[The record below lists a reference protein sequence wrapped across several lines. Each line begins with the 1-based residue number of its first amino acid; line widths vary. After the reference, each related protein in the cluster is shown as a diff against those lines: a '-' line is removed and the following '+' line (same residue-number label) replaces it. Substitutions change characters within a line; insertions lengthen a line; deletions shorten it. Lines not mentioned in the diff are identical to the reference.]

1 MGSRGVDKRSKA
13 VEADSS
19 SYEFDLSQEPLKPEH
34 AELPLWVGD
43 LRKKH
48 YTKMVNN
55 VERRTEDSEVVINL
69 FLEAFS
75 PKYKLVYDFVIS
87 VAEPKSR
94 QEFIHYYEI
103 NPASLYAAITLGL
116 SADEIVKNLK
126 AYNKL
131 QAIPR
136 SVEAHIR
143 EVASSFGKAKLV
155 LKENRYFIESEERE
169 GIAFYKSIPNLKDCW
184 LGESEHHMGQE
195 SDDEDDKD
203 KPNSLANELSSRPKT
218 EGVEGENPSLDKLL
232 KISNHDS
239 FIEKYEQ
246 MIMDKD
252 EEEREVEK
260 KIIYRLEID
269 PKKIDKVT
277 KERLLMTNEDK
288 FKYMLTQ
295 EFDYRK
301 ATDQNPLLDFRLK
314 THVKIRPYQEKAIS
328 KMFVEG
334 RARSGVIVLPCGA
347 GKTLVGIIAMAR
359 VKRRTLILCINN
371 ITVKQWEKQIVDY
384 STLPQN
390 KIYKFTSECKDEVM
404 PDLKHSCV
412 VISTYP
418 MISRSDERRS
428 QVSLELIERLGSVE
442 WGLLILDE
450 VQVAPAEVFKD
461 AFVTKTKSH
470 CKLGLTATL
479 VREDNKIED
488 LQFYVG
494 PKLYEESWKDLT
506 NQGFLARVQCYEIRV
521 RMTDEFLREYR
532 VKSDHGKNKGIYLYT
547 GNPNKFF
554 VVQYLIKMH
563 AAQGD
568 KILVFIDSI
577 EILTEFATLL
587 GYPFLYGKMKHHE
600 RERLLNFFQVLPK
613 WNVLFVSKV
622 GDVGIDLPDANVA
635 IEVSSHFGS
644 RRQEAQRLGR
654 ILRPKENKEGKYQSH
669 FYSLVSLNT
678 DEVKYAVKRQ
688 KFLVKQG
695 YSFKIITE
703 EKLSYNK
710 NPREKARFKMNTEA
724 HQSKFLEKLVTLS
737 LNDREVVKRDEE
749 EMEEVRPNVQRQG
762 YKPSSSGAL
771 YAERNH

>member
-1 MGSRGVDKRSKA
+1 
-13 VEADSS
+13 
-19 SYEFDLSQEPLKPEH
+19 
-34 AELPLWVGD
+34 
-43 LRKKH
+43 
-48 YTKMVNN
+48 
-55 VERRTEDSEVVINL
+55 
-69 FLEAFS
+69 
-75 PKYKLVYDFVIS
+75 VIS
-87 VAEPKSR
+87 IAEPKSR

-116 SADEIVKNLK
+116 SAEDIIKNLNQ
-126 AYNKL
+126 YNKL
-131 QAIPR
+131 SSIPR
-136 SVEAHIR
+136 QVEAHIR

-155 LKENRYFIESEERE
+155 LKENRYFIESEERG
-169 GIAFYKSIPNLKDCW
+169 GIAFYKSIPNLRDCW
-184 LGESEHHMGQE
+184 LGESEHHVGEE
-195 SDDEDDKD
+195 SDGESEDDKGT
-203 KPNSLANELSSRPKT
+203 LGNELSTRVGTTIP
-218 EGVEGENPSLDKLL
+218 EGEHHTLERLL
-232 KISNHDS
+232 KTREGDV
-239 FIEKYEQ
+239 FQERLEQ
-246 MIMDKD
+246 LIAEQ
-252 EEEREVEK
+252 EEEDKEVQK

-277 KERLLMTNEDK
+277 KERLAMTNEDK

-295 EFDYRK
+295 EFDFRK
-301 ATDQNPLLDFRLK
+301 PTPQNPILDFRLK

-328 KMFVEG
+328 KMFVDG

-371 ITVKQWEKQIVDY
+371 ITVKQWEKQILDY

-390 KIYKFTSECKDEVM
+390 KIYKFTSESKDEAM
-404 PDLKHSCV
+404 PDLTQSCV

-428 QVSLELIERLGSVE
+428 QLSLSLIERLGSVE
-442 WGLLILDE
+442 WGLLVLDE
-450 VQVAPAEVFKD
+450 VQVAPADVFKD

-506 NQGFLARVQCYEIRV
+506 NQGFLARVQCIEIRV
-521 RMTDEFLREYR
+521 RMTDEFMKEY
-532 VKSDHGKNKGIYLYT
+532 KGKADHGKNKGIYLYT
-547 GNPNKFF
+547 GNPNKFL

-577 EILTEFATLL
+577 EILTEFARIL

-654 ILRPKENKEGKYQSH
+654 ILRPKENKEGKYQSY
-669 FYSLVSLNT
+669 FYSLVSIGT

-695 YSFKIITE
+695 YSFKIISE
-703 EKLSYNK
+703 EKLPYNK
-710 NPREKARFKMNTEA
+710 NPREKAKMKMVTEA
-724 HQSKFLEKLVTLS
+724 QQVKFLEKLVALS
-737 LNDREVVKRDEE
+737 LNDKDATKRGEEE
-749 EMEEVRPNVQRQG
+749 EMDEEIRPNVTRQRLG
-762 YKPSSSGAL
+762 GTSSSGAF
-771 YAERNH
+771 YAERDQ